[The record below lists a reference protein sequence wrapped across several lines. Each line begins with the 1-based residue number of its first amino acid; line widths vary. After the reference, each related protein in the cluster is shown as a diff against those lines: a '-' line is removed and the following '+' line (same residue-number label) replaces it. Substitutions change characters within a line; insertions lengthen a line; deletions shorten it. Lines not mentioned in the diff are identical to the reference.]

1 MNQAV
6 VLAFVAIGGLVTL
19 GLFMWLEWSG
29 RREVVFGLILVLLV
43 IEVVLYPGQGDVPSV
58 IFNPTF
64 GRQAFRLVEL
74 TIPLAL
80 FARFL
85 VHGPPRRMAVTDL
98 AWAAFLLW
106 WLEGTAV
113 GLMGH
118 NPTQDVLFN
127 GKAIIFIGGGYAL
140 ASRLDLSRL
149 LNPRTCSW
157 LIGLLSAAAAT
168 LTFMTLTGRI
178 IVINLPLIPLD
189 NFGPYQ
195 GDPST
200 IVWALAVPLTLV
212 ELCRRHPSALRMTAL
227 LLLVVSP
234 LAGNQR
240 ASLIGLTAAL
250 VIAVTAMLLPTWRE
264 RVTGRRLRVV
274 VPAVGLLLVIA
285 SGGPFAVGLG
295 TPAAGFTSRVVTTFT
310 AVGKQESAQARVVLW
325 AEAEKFIAEKPVLGW
340 GQGQWVVIPASR
352 TTPAEATPTHNIA
365 LDLMLRD
372 GLVGLLLFVIA
383 FLLVVRDGLRVW
395 RVHRDP
401 RVAAM
406 ALGCAAALIGLV
418 AKGMVE
424 SVFDQ
429 VRLSTMFGFLLGGVA
444 CAINSTIAATVAERS
459 PPSADLVGPSRW
471 TPQAL
476 RQPRT
481 EW

>member
-1 MNQAV
+1 MTQPV
-6 VLAFVAIGGLVTL
+6 VLAFVAMGGLAVL
-19 GLFMWLEWSG
+19 GVFMWLERSG
-29 RREVVFGLILVLLV
+29 RREVVFGVILVLLV
-43 IEVVLYPGQGDVPSV
+43 VEVVLYPGQGDVPSV

-64 GRQAFRLVEL
+64 GGQAFRLVEL

-85 VHGPPRRMAVTDL
+85 VHGLPGRVTVADL
-98 AWAAFLLW
+98 AWIAFLLW

-118 NPTQDVLFN
+118 NPVQDVLFN

-140 ASRLDLSRL
+140 TSRLDLSRL
-149 LNPRTCSW
+149 LSARTCSW
-157 LIGLLSAAAAT
+157 LIGLLSIAAVT
-168 LTFMTLTGRI
+168 LSIMTMTGR
-178 IVINLPLIPLD
+178 VIAVSLPLIPLD

-200 IVWALAVPLTLV
+200 IVWTLAVPLALV

-227 LLLVVSP
+227 LVLLVSP

-240 ASLIGLTAAL
+240 ASLIGLAAAV
-250 VIAVTAMLLPTWRE
+250 VIAVAAMLLPTWRE
-264 RVTGRRLRVV
+264 RLTGRRMRVV
-274 VPAVGLLLVIA
+274 VPAVGLLLVTA

-295 TPAAGFTSRVVTTFT
+295 TSAAGLTSRVVTTFT
-310 AVGKQESAQARVVLW
+310 AQGKQESAQARVVLW
-325 AEAEKFIAEKPVLGW
+325 NEAEKLIAERPVLGW

-352 TTPAEATPTHNIA
+352 TTLAEATPTHNIA
-365 LDLMLRD
+365 LDLLLRN
-372 GLVGLLLFVIA
+372 GAVELLLFLIA
-383 FLLVVRDGLRVW
+383 FLLTARDGLRVW
-395 RVHRDP
+395 RIHPDS

-406 ALGCAAALIGLV
+406 ALGCVAALIGLV

-429 VRLSTMFGFLLGGVA
+429 VRLSTMFGFLLGAVA
-444 CAINSTIAATVAERS
+444 CAANSVAAARVAEHS
-459 PPSADLVGPSRW
+459 PAPGEPTGPSRRARAV
-471 TPQAL
+471 PQPL
-476 RQPRT
+476 T
-481 EW
+481 DW